1 MIYELWINSDKIWNH
16 LFFVF
21 PLHQQFEIA
30 EAMKLQSDL
39 WHVETTTHT
48 DGRRDKVRK
57 QEKSIILKVALKGA
71 T

>member
-1 MIYELWINSDKIWNH
+1 MIYELWINSDKIWIH

-39 WHVETTTHT
+39 
-48 DGRRDKVRK
+48 
-57 QEKSIILKVALKGA
+57 
-71 T
+71 

>member
-1 MIYELWINSDKIWNH
+1 MIYELWINSDKIWIH

-39 WHVETTTHT
+39 WHVETTTHP

-57 QEKSIILKVALKGA
+57 NKKSIILKVALKEA